1 MKRIKRDIDNSG
13 MSLLLVIVTMMFV
26 TIIAAVVIAITY
38 RNLETMR
45 NSLGSTK
52 SFYTAESAM
61 DEMRTKFYEWSDEA
75 FRKSY
80 EDWLGR
86 YNSVPESEREKLF
99 KTGYVSE
106 LETVINDKFMCYFGE
121 SPRDIDELFVN
132 FTSDRVS
139 WNPEYEPSIEK
150 NVEEAYMTVKDISL
164 VYTDA
169 EGYETVITTDLKL
182 DVKYDGLSHNTLDK
196 SDADCAAY
204 AIISDCRIGNTP
216 GTSARIDGNVYA
228 GGYDRDKEAYGDA
241 GLLFDGGSLD
251 ISADKIVSRG
261 DIEFTNEAVLKA
273 KGSGVAGS
281 AEDSEY
287 CNIWAQ
293 GFGLT
298 GVGAAVMDIRGN
310 CYVYDD
316 TTVDAAKSSFTVKGS
331 YYGYNTNNA
340 AGHMTDADNIEL
352 RMGTPEGSSSIVVN
366 KNDTKV
372 DLTGCDPVWIAGKTF
387 VSVPKLYGEAD
398 ILDTNVS
405 FPQGEAVS
413 YKGLQAAYLM
423 PGDCIVGIGHNPM
436 SLEEY
441 ERLQNDEDVFID
453 LDKSRKNGG
462 VALAGYVQI
471 DKPYRVATVDYS
483 ASAENK
489 VVYLYL
495 NFISTD
501 KATEYFQ
508 EYAVKHGEL
517 LESNMAVLGGG
528 SILFNPASLV
538 TTGNMLSYDGS
549 KHNPE
554 LSVTDGK
561 YTVFDEKIETKE
573 AELNNRYNGLITALD
588 EDYSGVGAA
597 QFMTDNFVDFSKV
610 DGNTEEE
617 LDYVLS
623 GGKKYKL
630 ITGDDTNINTN
641 TNAIIISTGDVK
653 VAAGAAV
660 HGLIMARGSVELT
673 GASVY
678 AEPEDVAE
686 LILNEEEVAKYF
698 SFHTSSEIGTTS
710 GGMFSSDLIVADY
723 INWRKN

>member
-1 MKRIKRDIDNSG
+1 MKRFKRDIDNRG
-13 MSLLLVIVTMMFV
+13 MSLLLVIVTMSFV

-38 RNLETMR
+38 RNLEAMK
-45 NSLGSTK
+45 NSIGSTK

-80 EDWLGR
+80 GDWLGR

-99 KTGYVSE
+99 KTSYIGE

-121 SPRDIDELFVN
+121 FPSDIDGLFVN

-150 NVEEAYMTVKDISL
+150 NADGTSMTVKDISL

-169 EGYETVITTDLKL
+169 DDYETVITTDLKL

-204 AIISDCRIGNTP
+204 AIISDCRIANTP
-216 GTSARIDGNVYA
+216 GTMAQIDGNIYA
-228 GGYDRDKEAYGDA
+228 GGYNMDKASYGDA
-241 GLLFDGGSLD
+241 GILFDGGSLE

-273 KGSGVAGS
+273 EGPGETNGTGDAQ
-281 AEDSEY
+281 Y

-298 GVGAAVMDIRGN
+298 GVGAAAMDIQGN
-310 CYVYDD
+310 CYIYDD
-316 TTVDAAKSSFTVKGS
+316 TTVDAAGSSFTVNGS

-352 RMGTPEGSSSIVVN
+352 RMGTPEGSSSIVIN
-366 KNDTKV
+366 KNDSKV
-372 DLTGCDPVWIAGKTF
+372 DLMGCDPVWIAGKTF

-405 FPQGEAVS
+405 FPQGEAIS
-413 YKGLQAAYLM
+413 YKGLQSAYLM
-423 PGDCIVGIGHNPM
+423 PGDCIIGIGHNPM
-436 SLEEY
+436 SIDEY
-441 ERLQNDEDVFID
+441 ESLVNDENVFID

-483 ASAENK
+483 ASSENK

-495 NFISTD
+495 NFINTD

-508 EYAVKHGEL
+508 EFAVKYNEL
-517 LESNMAVLGGG
+517 LESKMSVLGGG
-528 SILFNPASLV
+528 SILFNPATLV
-538 TTGNMLSYDGS
+538 TTGNMLLYDGS
-549 KHNPE
+549 KSKPE

-561 YTVFDEKIETKE
+561 YNVFDERIETKE

-588 EDYSGVGAA
+588 EDYTGVGAA

-610 DGNTEEE
+610 NGNTEEE

-630 ITGDDTNINTN
+630 ITGDNINITSN
-641 TNAIIISTGDVK
+641 TNAIIIATGDVK
-653 VAAGAAV
+653 IAAGATV
-660 HGLIMARGSVELT
+660 NGLIMARGSVELT

-686 LILNEEEVAKYF
+686 LILNEEKVAKYF
-698 SFHTSSEIGTTS
+698 SFETSNEIGTNT
-710 GGMFSSDLIVADY
+710 GGMFSSDLIMTEYV
-723 INWRKN
+723 NWRKN

>member
-1 MKRIKRDIDNSG
+1 MKRFKRDIDNRG
-13 MSLLLVIVTMMFV
+13 MSLLLVIVTMSFV

-38 RNLETMR
+38 RNLEAMK
-45 NSLGSTK
+45 NSIGSTK

-61 DEMRTKFYEWSDEA
+61 DEMRAKFYEWSDEA

-80 EDWLGR
+80 GDWLGR

-99 KTGYVSE
+99 KTSYIGE

-121 SPRDIDELFVN
+121 FPSDIDGLFVN

-150 NVEEAYMTVKDISL
+150 NADGTSMTVKDISL

-169 EGYETVITTDLKL
+169 DDYETIITTDLKL

-204 AIISDCRIGNTP
+204 AIISDCRIANTP
-216 GTSARIDGNVYA
+216 GTMAQIDGNIYA
-228 GGYDRDKEAYGDA
+228 GGYNMDKASYGDA
-241 GLLFDGGSLD
+241 GILFDGGSLE

-261 DIEFTNEAVLKA
+261 DIEFTNEAILKA
-273 KGSGVAGS
+273 EGPGEVNGTGDAQ
-281 AEDSEY
+281 Y

-298 GVGAAVMDIRGN
+298 GVGAAVMDIQGN
-310 CYVYDD
+310 CYIYDD
-316 TTVDAAKSSFTVKGS
+316 TTVDAAGSSFTVNGS

-352 RMGTPEGSSSIVVN
+352 RMGTPAGSSSIVIN
-366 KNDTKV
+366 KNDSKV
-372 DLTGCDPVWIAGKTF
+372 DLMGCDPVWIAGKTF

-405 FPQGEAVS
+405 FPQGEAIS
-413 YKGLQAAYLM
+413 YKGLQSAYLM
-423 PGDCIVGIGHNPM
+423 PGDCIIGIGHNPM
-436 SLEEY
+436 SIDEY
-441 ERLQNDEDVFID
+441 ESLVNDENVFID

-483 ASAENK
+483 ASSENK

-495 NFISTD
+495 NFINTD

-508 EYAVKHGEL
+508 EFAVKYNEL
-517 LESNMAVLGGG
+517 LESKMSVLGGG
-528 SILFNPASLV
+528 SILFNPSTLV
-538 TTGNMLSYDGS
+538 TTGNMLLYDGS
-549 KHNPE
+549 KSKPE

-561 YTVFDEKIETKE
+561 YNVFDERIETKE

-588 EDYSGVGAA
+588 EDYTGVGAA

-610 DGNTEEE
+610 NGNTEEE
-617 LDYVLS
+617 LDYALS

-630 ITGDDTNINTN
+630 ITGDNINITSN
-641 TNAIIISTGDVK
+641 TNAIIIATGNVK
-653 VAAGAAV
+653 IAAGATV
-660 HGLIMARGSVELT
+660 NGLIMARGSVELT

-686 LILNEEEVAKYF
+686 LILNEEKVAKYF
-698 SFHTSSEIGTTS
+698 SFETSNEIGTNT
-710 GGMFSSDLIVADY
+710 GGMFSSDLIMTEYV
-723 INWRKN
+723 NWRKN